1 MYICFKKDDKT
12 TLTFFYKI
20 CQSAKSYFLFQDLCK
35 EGVIIDDDKHNRNNK
50 DWEYEYLK

>member
-12 TLTFFYKI
+12 TLTFFHKI

-50 DWEYEYLK
+50 D